1 MNEDTIE
8 LFYESDYNLE
18 YDPSIEEDEE
28 HEIYDFKREVEGV
41 SIVSK
46 EDYLNFYADTMYN
59 PCKCHIGPGCLSC
72 FLDENDLWTRGYG
85 ENCTCLWFGK
95 DPATGKHW
103 NPEEILR
110 ERGYFDEEE

>member
-46 EDYLNFYADTMYN
+46 EDYLNFYVDTMYN
-59 PCKCHIGPGCLSC
+59 PCRCRIGPGCLSC
-72 FLDENDLWTRGYG
+72 FLDEHDLWTRGYG

-95 DPATGKHW
+95 DPATGKSW
-103 NPEEILR
+103 NPEEIVR
-110 ERGYFDEEE
+110 KRWYFDEEE